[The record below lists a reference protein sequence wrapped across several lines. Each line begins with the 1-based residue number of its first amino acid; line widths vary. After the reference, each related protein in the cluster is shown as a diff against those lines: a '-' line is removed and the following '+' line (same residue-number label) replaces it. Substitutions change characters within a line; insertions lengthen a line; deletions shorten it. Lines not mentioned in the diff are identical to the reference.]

1 MRTAEKQPR
10 RTPSPSSSPSSSQPL
25 QMQSQT
31 QQPAEPLLQDL
42 PSDELPEPSAPQ
54 LPPPSYDDVLQSAHS
69 EYGGGSGQTDSLTM
83 RGAQG
88 QDSGEMHPLIEQ
100 HPGDAGQLSS
110 RDFFSRLEYRRTN
123 KGYSSSDVWLNTDAR
138 ALRRFIDEGND
149 KPRVTI
155 EVTGYHMED
164 KVVESYRTDDQG
176 RQQVHRHTHR
186 ENITD
191 FKFSLEL
198 TPFIHDRGTLYTAR
212 RATDGEAYDIDQ
224 VLEDYVAAK
233 GFLKEIRVQ
242 KRVIWDY
249 ELVRREVCA
258 FIKSTGYPHS
268 VSVGFPMEN
277 DKVTVRS
284 HRTAGRVWRH
294 PVTKFLC
301 FVTCACLVGWPVQYL
316 AGRRWRDKVM
326 SDFVV
331 LASPKDFVDR
341 NSTFIRNQVCWS
353 APRLTQLLGSSG
365 TDMCM

>member
-1 MRTAEKQPR
+1 M
-10 RTPSPSSSPSSSQPL
+10 
-25 QMQSQT
+25 
-31 QQPAEPLLQDL
+31 
-42 PSDELPEPSAPQ
+42 PEPSAPL
-54 LPPPSYDDVLQSAHS
+54 LPPPSYDDVLQSAGS
-69 EYGGGSGQTDSLTM
+69 EYGDQADPPMM
-83 RGAQG
+83 R
-88 QDSGEMHPLIEQ
+88 GEMHPLLEQ
-100 HPGDAGQLSS
+100 PADDARQLSS

-123 KGYSSSDVWLNTDAR
+123 KGYSSCDPWLNTDAR

-155 EVTGYHMED
+155 EVTGYHSED
-164 KVVESYRTDDQG
+164 KVVESTRTDSEG

-212 RATDGEAYDIDQ
+212 RADGEAYDIDA
-224 VLEDYVAAK
+224 VLEDYVEAA

-277 DKVTVRS
+277 DRVVVRS
-284 HRTAGRVWRH
+284 HRTAGRLWRH
-294 PVTKFLC
+294 PVTRFLC
-301 FVTCACLVGWPVQYL
+301 FVTCACVVGWPVQYL

-353 APRLTQLLGSSG
+353 APRLTQLLGSS
-365 TDMCM
+365 TNMCM